1 MSRSRN
7 RVIVAM
13 PVTSTRRLLSLF
25 SDQSKRNP
33 LGLPVVLRVAQF
45 TEPDL
50 TNL

>member
-25 SDQSKRNP
+25 SDQSKHNP